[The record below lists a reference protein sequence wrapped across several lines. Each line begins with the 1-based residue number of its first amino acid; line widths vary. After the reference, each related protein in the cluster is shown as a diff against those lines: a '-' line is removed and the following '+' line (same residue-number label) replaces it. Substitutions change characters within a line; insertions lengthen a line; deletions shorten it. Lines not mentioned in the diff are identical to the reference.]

1 MKNGILIGTAFGMI
15 IGALLVNNNQRV
27 REMVSD
33 TQQCIKDT
41 MQRGKDAMAK
51 KNCCCSENSQ
61 QGESAQNSES
71 EDAQSDYM
79 N

>member
-41 MQRGKDAMAK
+41 MQRSKDAMSK
-51 KNCCCSENSQ
+51 KNCCCADGSQ
-61 QGESAQNSES
+61 QSESAQNSEFENS
-71 EDAQSDYM
+71 QSDYVS
-79 N
+79 

>member
-15 IGALLVNNNQRV
+15 IGALLVNNNTRV

-33 TQQCIKDT
+33 TQERVKNK
-41 MQRGKDAMAK
+41 MQQGKDAIMQK
-51 KNCCCSENSQ
+51 GCCCSESSEQNA
-61 QGESAQNSES
+61 QGNSES
-71 EDAQSDYM
+71 ENMQSEYM